1 MDIRDLDRRAGAVL
15 GEVVMQVR
23 PEHLWFPTPCPD
35 WTVRGLLR
43 HIVSENEG
51 FAAAA
56 TDGSAPVQVW
66 TGGRLGD
73 NPAGAYRRS
82 NVRVAE
88 AFADGGALDRPMEV
102 REFGTFPRRVA
113 LTFRQLDCVVHA
125 WDLARAIDAPYDPPQ
140 DMVEMA
146 LDARS
151 PDPGQRRQPRSRRS
165 LRAQRQGPR
174 RRLRPGHPAR
184 PPRPQPR
191 LGLPARLA
199 HAGRVE
205 AGSVRPGRGVE
216 HPGEGAPE
224 GLGRAEAHLTG
235 DHVQWVGGCF

>member
-15 GEVVMQVR
+15 GEVIMQVR

-56 TDGSAPVQVW
+56 IDGSAPVQTW

-82 NVRVAE
+82 NVGVAD
-88 AFADGGALDRPMEV
+88 AFADGGALDRPIEV

-113 LTFRQLDCVVHA
+113 LTFHQLDCVVHA
-125 WDLARAIDAPYDPPQ
+125 WDVARAIDVPYDPPD

-146 LDARS
+146 LGLARRIPDTDDTRGPGLAFERSVKIPSGASDLSTLLALLGRNPDWRS
-151 PDPGQRRQPRSRRS
+151 PLD
-165 LRAQRQGPR
+165 
-174 RRLRPGHPAR
+174 
-184 PPRPQPR
+184 
-191 LGLPARLA
+191 
-199 HAGRVE
+199 
-205 AGSVRPGRGVE
+205 
-216 HPGEGAPE
+216 
-224 GLGRAEAHLTG
+224 
-235 DHVQWVGGCF
+235 

>member
-23 PEHLWFPTPCPD
+23 AEQLWFPTPCPD

-56 TDGSAPVQVW
+56 ANGSAPVQTW
-66 TGGRLGD
+66 NGGRLGD

-82 NVRVAE
+82 NVKVAE
-88 AFADGGALDRPMEV
+88 AFADGGGLDRPIEV

-113 LTFRQLDCVVHA
+113 LTFHQLDCVVHA
-125 WDLARAIDAPYDPPQ
+125 WDLARAIDVPYDPPV

-146 LDARS
+146 LGLARRIPDTEASRGPGAAFERAVKVPGDAG
-151 PDPGQRRQPRSRRS
+151 DFET
-165 LRAQRQGPR
+165 L
-174 RRLRPGHPAR
+174 
-184 PPRPQPR
+184 
-191 LGLPARLA
+191 LA
-199 HAGRVE
+199 L
-205 AGSVRPGRGVE
+205 
-216 HPGEGAPE
+216 
-224 GLGRAEAHLTG
+224 LGRNP
-235 DHVQWVGGCF
+235 DWVSPLD

>member
-1 MDIRDLDRRAGAVL
+1 MDIRDLDRRAGALL

-23 PEHLWFPTPCPD
+23 PEQLWFPTPCPD

-56 TDGSAPVQVW
+56 TDGSAPVQTW

-82 NVRVAE
+82 NARVAE
-88 AFADGGALDRPMEV
+88 AFADGGALDQPMEV

-125 WDLARAIDAPYDPPQ
+125 WDLARAIDIPYDPPA
-140 DMVEMA
+140 DMVKIA
-146 LDARS
+146 LTLARRIPDTDSTRGPGAAFERSVKVPGDAS
-151 PDPGQRRQPRSRRS
+151 DFDQ
-165 LRAQRQGPR
+165 L
-174 RRLRPGHPAR
+174 
-184 PPRPQPR
+184 
-191 LGLPARLA
+191 LGL
-199 HAGRVE
+199 
-205 AGSVRPGRGVE
+205 
-216 HPGEGAPE
+216 
-224 GLGRAEAHLTG
+224 LGRKRG
-235 DHVQWVGGCF
+235 WVSPLD